1 MKLIRVTQEKHTQ
14 WNKLGIFYSNPAST
28 CWYQSRSHRNSL
40 DVTTRH
46 LTQQLTWKPAMRKA
60 LPAWSK
66 RISLCCSVQRRPHLL
81 VRTATAAPAFLLS
94 LRPGSKTQ
102 QAVSRISS
110 FSWAFQLYNAIVF
123 ISWLILFGLNG
134 LPVGHSFQGWTTTCK
149 SKSHRASTKCTS
161 YPAPN
166 LYFPFDFHK
175 AYTLTPTM
183 ANLVLRAL
191 SANSSHQF

>member
-1 MKLIRVTQEKHTQ
+1 MPKSSKKLTKKQAPRNSKTRVQISGMKLIRVTQEKHTQ

-46 LTQQLTWKPAMRKA
+46 LTQQLTWKPATRKA

-102 QAVSRISS
+102 QAVRAGSLPSLGLSNFTTLSCSLAGS
-110 FSWAFQLYNAIVF
+110 FFS
-123 ISWLILFGLNG
+123 
-134 LPVGHSFQGWTTTCK
+134 
-149 SKSHRASTKCTS
+149 
-161 YPAPN
+161 
-166 LYFPFDFHK
+166 D
-175 AYTLTPTM
+175 
-183 ANLVLRAL
+183 
-191 SANSSHQF
+191 